1 MNYVHVHMC
10 DICERQHV
18 HKYMRQCRRHVNLP
32 LLVNTSMPISS
43 EERSEVEV
51 DTTSSACHAAGSSA
65 STANEKGAHHRPKI
79 ILKNARSEKKKRKE
93 GKRGRER
100 ERKRKKE
107 KEKEKRERRRKRER
121 EREKEREGGGKERK
135 PQKRVSSRDNLQ
147 RKRSAC
153 IKINPPTLWSSIH
166 CKVKMRVVNTSSKQS
181 PLYKSPRIMNTKQ
194 PRPNITS
201 NSGQQKR
208 ITVAS
213 CRRQITC
220 AFIAP
225 S

>member
-43 EERSEVEV
+43 EERSEVEA

-79 ILKNARSEKKKRKE
+79 IHSRTLDYRKRKERKE

-100 ERKRKKE
+100 ERKRE
-107 KEKEKRERRRKRER
+107 KEREREKKKKRER
-121 EREKEREGGGKERK
+121 EREGGRRERK
-135 PQKRVSSRDNLQ
+135 KTTKTCQLSRQL
-147 RKRSAC
+147 A
-153 IKINPPTLWSSIH
+153 
-166 CKVKMRVVNTSSKQS
+166 
-181 PLYKSPRIMNTKQ
+181 
-194 PRPNITS
+194 
-201 NSGQQKR
+201 
-208 ITVAS
+208 A
-213 CRRQITC
+213 
-220 AFIAP
+220 
-225 S
+225 